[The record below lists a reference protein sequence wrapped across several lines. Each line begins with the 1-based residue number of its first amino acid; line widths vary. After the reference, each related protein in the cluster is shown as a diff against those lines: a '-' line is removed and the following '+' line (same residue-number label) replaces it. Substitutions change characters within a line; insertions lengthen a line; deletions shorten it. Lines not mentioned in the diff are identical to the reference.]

1 MSITVTSMSTTVS
14 SIRALSSAGTSA
26 SASNGAASGTA
37 NSSEAAIVATLGGSG
52 NRVQIYD
59 GSGLLSQIR
68 QIQAAGDAAA
78 SAYSPAASVTTS
90 STISATTSS
99 NGSTTSAASTSTP
112 ASGTDVTA
120 NWATILK
127 TRPELTGVAI
137 GYAFDQGI
145 VNTLS
150 TYA

>member
-1 MSITVTSMSTTVS
+1 MSITVTSMSSTVA
-14 SIRALSSAGTSA
+14 SIRALSSLGKSA
-26 SASNGAASGTA
+26 STSEGADSGTA
-37 NSSEAAIVATLGGSG
+37 SSSEAAIVATLGGSG

-78 SAYSPAASVTTS
+78 SAYSAAASATT
-90 STISATTSS
+90 SATTSS
-99 NGSTTSAASTSTP
+99 SGSTTSTASTSQP
-112 ASGTDVTA
+112 ATGTDVTA

-127 TRPELTGVAI
+127 TRPELAGVAI
-137 GYAFDQGI
+137 GYAFEQGI

>member
-37 NSSEAAIVATLGGSG
+37 YSSEAAIVATLGGSG

-59 GSGLLSQIR
+59 GSGLLSRIR

-90 STISATTSS
+90 SSA
-99 NGSTTSAASTSTP
+99 STTSAASASTP
-112 ASGTDVTA
+112 ATGTDVTA

-137 GYAFDQGI
+137 GYAFDLGI

>member
-1 MSITVTSMSTTVS
+1 MSITVTSMSTTAA
-14 SIRALSSAGTSA
+14 SIRALSSAVTSA

-37 NSSEAAIVATLGGSG
+37 YSSEAAIVATLGGSG

-68 QIQAAGDAAA
+68 QLQAAGDAAA
-78 SAYSPAASVTTS
+78 SAYSSAASATT
-90 STISATTSS
+90 SATTSS
-99 NGSTTSAASTSTP
+99 NGSTTSTASTSTP
-112 ASGTDVTA
+112 ATGTDVTA